1 MGIFETARFIL
12 CALLTAGG
20 VFVLLSGL
28 LGIFR
33 FRYCLMRIHAGAL
46 FDTAGI
52 FLLLSGLMV
61 AEGLTLTS
69 LKMLLVI
76 FFLWLTSPVSSH
88 LIARMEITTNDDL
101 ERYMAVMDRQAA
113 QSEKEGD

>member
-1 MGIFETARFIL
+1 MARKLKI
-12 CALLTAGG
+12 
-20 VFVLLSGL
+20 
-28 LGIFR
+28 
-33 FRYCLMRIHAGAL
+33 M
-46 FDTAGI
+46 
-52 FLLLSGLMV
+52 MV

>member
-1 MGIFETARFIL
+1 MGVIDTVRFVL

-20 VFVLLSGL
+20 VFVLVSGL
-28 LGIFR
+28 VGVFR
-33 FRYCLMRIHAGAL
+33 FRYCLSRIHAGAL

-61 AEGLTLTS
+61 AEGLTVTT

-76 FFLWLTSPVSSH
+76 LFLWLTSPVSSH
-88 LIARMEITTNDDL
+88 LIARMEVTTNDDL
-101 ERYMAVMDRQAA
+101 EHYMAVLDRQAA
-113 QSEKEGD
+113 QNEKEGD